1 MQFCKLFGKRVEE
14 NLVKDG
20 QGNTVKLCRSRFRPV
35 FTRDPIM
42 SQALQAN
49 MKEELLE
56 GDICI
61 RTRLGL
67 SAHPEQEL
75 RGPDQA
81 Y

>member
-1 MQFCKLFGKRVEE
+1 M
-14 NLVKDG
+14 KDG

-61 RTRLGL
+61 RTRLVL
-67 SAHPEQEL
+67 SAHPEQGAQG
-75 RGPDQA
+75 R
-81 Y
+81 